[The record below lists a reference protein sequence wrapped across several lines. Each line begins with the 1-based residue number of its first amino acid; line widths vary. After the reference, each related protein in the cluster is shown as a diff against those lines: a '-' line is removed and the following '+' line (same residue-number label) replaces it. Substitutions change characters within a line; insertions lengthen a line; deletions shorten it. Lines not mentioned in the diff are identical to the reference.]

1 MGTNSRGPPW
11 WPPLRKPRRFIMR
24 RRSVLL
30 SAVSGAL
37 TGALTLG
44 RSHGVAARQAT
55 PSLTDHPMAGMW
67 LAMANPPLPDDPQV
81 PVPSLLAADGTVL
94 LMFPVTQK
102 GPQGVQ
108 FNSAYVGTW
117 EPETERR
124 AHFTAVQLISDADGT
139 FLGSVTV
146 DGHPEASEDGQ
157 RFVDDNALV
166 MVTIRDAAGAVL
178 QEVSG
183 AGAPPIT
190 GIRMAPGAPG
200 FPEGVS
206 AATPTT

>member
-1 MGTNSRGPPW
+1 MSRETVHSSSG
-11 WPPLRKPRRFIMR
+11 LSRRAALGG
-24 RRSVLL
+24 V
-30 SAVSGAL
+30 GAAAA
-37 TGALTLG
+37 TIGLG
-44 RSHGVAARQAT
+44 HVDHVTAQEAT
-55 PSLTDHPMAGMW
+55 PNALAGHPMAGMW
-67 LAMANPPLPDDPQV
+67 LAMANPPMPGDSQV

-94 LMFPVTQK
+94 LLFPVTQK
-102 GPQGVQ
+102 GLQGVQ

-124 AHFTAVQLISDADGT
+124 AHFTAVQLLSDADGT

-157 RFVDDNALV
+157 SFVDDNALV
-166 MVTIRDAAGAVL
+166 VVTIRDAAGAVL

-183 AGAPPIT
+183 AGAPPVT

-200 FPEGVS
+200 FPEGL
-206 AATPTT
+206 ATGTPMAGTPTS

>member
-1 MGTNSRGPPW
+1 
-11 WPPLRKPRRFIMR
+11 MR

-30 SAVSGAL
+30 SAISGAL
-37 TGALTLG
+37 TGALSLG
-44 RSHGVAARQAT
+44 RSHEVAARQETA
-55 PSLTDHPMAGMW
+55 SLADHPMTGMW

-102 GPQGVQ
+102 GPQGTQ

-124 AHFTAVQLISDADGT
+124 AHFTAVQLLSDADGT

-157 RFVDDNALV
+157 RFTDDNEMV
-166 MVTIRDAAGAVL
+166 MVTIRDAAGAVV
-178 QEVSG
+178 QQMSG

-190 GIRMAPGAPG
+190 GSRMAPGTPG
-200 FPEGVS
+200 FPEGTIS
-206 AATPTT
+206 TPMAGTPTP

>member
-1 MGTNSRGPPW
+1 
-11 WPPLRKPRRFIMR
+11 MR

-30 SAVSGAL
+30 SAVTGAL

-44 RSHGVAARQAT
+44 RSHGVAARQDT
-55 PSLTDHPMAGMW
+55 PSLADHPMTGMW

-81 PVPSLLAADGTVL
+81 PAPSLLAADGTVL
-94 LMFPVTQK
+94 LVFPVTQK

-124 AHFTAVQLISDADGT
+124 AHFTATQLLSAADGT

-157 RFVDDNALV
+157 SFVDDNALV
-166 MVTIRDAAGAVL
+166 MVTIRDASGAVV
-178 QEVSG
+178 QQVSG
-183 AGAPPIT
+183 AGAPPVT
-190 GIRMAPGAPG
+190 GMRMAPGTPG
-200 FPEGVS
+200 FPGDVS
-206 AATPTT
+206 ATPTA

>member
-1 MGTNSRGPPW
+1 MKSRHRSLSPSR
-11 WPPLRKPRRFIMR
+11 LNRR
-24 RRSVLL
+24 
-30 SAVSGAL
+30 A
-37 TGALTLG
+37 TLG
-44 RSHGVAARQAT
+44 RAGAIAAVLGLSSRIGHATAQEAT
-55 PSLTDHPMAGMW
+55 PTDLADHPMSGMW

-94 LMFPVTQK
+94 LVFPVTQK

-117 EPETERR
+117 EPETARR
-124 AHFTAVQLISDADGT
+124 AHFTAVQLLSDADGT

-157 RFVDDNALV
+157 SFTDDNSMV

-183 AGAPPIT
+183 AGAPPVT

-200 FPEGVS
+200 FPDGL
-206 AATPTT
+206 AAGTPMVGTPTS

>member
-1 MGTNSRGPPW
+1 MESRHRSSS
-11 WPPLRKPRRFIMR
+11 LSILNRR
-24 RRSVLL
+24 
-30 SAVSGAL
+30 AA
-37 TGALTLG
+37 LG
-44 RSHGVAARQAT
+44 RAGAIGAVLGLSSRIGNATAQDAADLA
-55 PSLTDHPMAGMW
+55 SHPMTGMW
-67 LAMANPPLPDDPQV
+67 LAMANPPLPDDPRV

-124 AHFTAVQLISDADGT
+124 AHFTAVQLLSDADGA

-157 RFVDDNALV
+157 SFVDDNALV
-166 MVTIRDAAGAVL
+166 MVTIRDAAGAVV
-178 QEVSG
+178 QQVSG
-183 AGAPPIT
+183 AGAPPVT

-200 FPEGVS
+200 FPTGTPVAGTP
-206 AATPTT
+206 AA

>member
-1 MGTNSRGPPW
+1 
-11 WPPLRKPRRFIMR
+11 MR

-30 SAVSGAL
+30 SAASSAL
-37 TGALTLG
+37 TGALALR
-44 RSHGVAARQAT
+44 RSPGVAARQAT
-55 PSLTDHPMAGMW
+55 PSLADHPMTGMW

-94 LMFPVTQK
+94 LVFPVTQK

-117 EPETERR
+117 EPETDRR
-124 AHFTAVQLISDADGT
+124 AHFTATQLLSAADGT

-157 RFVDDNALV
+157 SFVDDNALV
-166 MVTIRDAAGAVL
+166 MVTIRDATGAVL
-178 QEVSG
+178 QQVPG
-183 AGAPPIT
+183 AGAPPVT

-200 FPEGVS
+200 FPAGTTS
-206 AATPTT
+206 ATPAA

>member
-1 MGTNSRGPPW
+1 MPRETLHSSSSLSRRAALGG
-11 WPPLRKPRRFIMR
+11 
-24 RRSVLL
+24 V
-30 SAVSGAL
+30 GA
-37 TGALTLG
+37 TAATIGLG
-44 RSHGVAARQAT
+44 HVDRVTAQEAT
-55 PSLTDHPMAGMW
+55 PSALAGHPMAGMW
-67 LAMANPPLPDDPQV
+67 LAMANPPLPGDPQV

-94 LMFPVTQK
+94 LVFPVTQK

-124 AHFTAVQLISDADGT
+124 AHFTATQLLSAADGT

-146 DGHPEASEDGQ
+146 DGHPEASADGQ

-166 MVTIRDAAGAVL
+166 MVTIRDAAGAVV
-178 QEVSG
+178 QQVSG
-183 AGAPPIT
+183 AGAPPVT

-200 FPEGVS
+200 FPERTAS
-206 AATPTT
+206 ATPTT

>member
-1 MGTNSRGPPW
+1 
-11 WPPLRKPRRFIMR
+11 MR

-30 SAVSGAL
+30 SAISGAL
-37 TGALTLG
+37 TGALSLG
-44 RSHGVAARQAT
+44 RSPEVAARQETA
-55 PSLTDHPMAGMW
+55 SLADHPMTGMW
-67 LAMANPPLPDDPQV
+67 LAMANPPLPDDPRV

-124 AHFTAVQLISDADGT
+124 AHFTAVQLLSDADGT

-157 RFVDDNALV
+157 RFTDDNEMV
-166 MVTIRDAAGAVL
+166 MVTIRDAAGAVV
-178 QEVSG
+178 QQMSG

-190 GIRMAPGAPG
+190 GRRMAPGTPG
-200 FPEGVS
+200 FPEGTIS
-206 AATPTT
+206 TPMAGTPTP

>member
-1 MGTNSRGPPW
+1 MT
-11 WPPLRKPRRFIMR
+11 
-24 RRSVLL
+24 
-30 SAVSGAL
+30 
-37 TGALTLG
+37 
-44 RSHGVAARQAT
+44 
-55 PSLTDHPMAGMW
+55 GMW

-94 LMFPVTQK
+94 LVFPVTQK

-124 AHFTAVQLISDADGT
+124 AHFTAVQLLSAADGT

-157 RFVDDNALV
+157 TFVDDNELV
-166 MVTIRDAAGAVL
+166 VVTIRDATGAVV

-183 AGAPPIT
+183 AGAPPIS

-200 FPEGVS
+200 FPEGL
-206 AATPTT
+206 ATGTPMVVAI

>member
-1 MGTNSRGPPW
+1 
-11 WPPLRKPRRFIMR
+11 MR

-44 RSHGVAARQAT
+44 RSHGVAARQET
-55 PSLTDHPMAGMW
+55 PALADHPMTGMW

-81 PVPSLLAADGTVL
+81 PAPSLLAADGTVM

-124 AHFTAVQLISDADGT
+124 AHFTAVQLLSDADGT

-157 RFVDDNALV
+157 TFVDDNELV

-200 FPEGVS
+200 FPQGVLAGTPMS
-206 AATPTT
+206 GTPTS